1 MVRFF
6 SLLFYLCAVI
16 SCAQP
21 NTENNTNTMKNTT
34 NKTVTLVSSLPSPTP
49 STTAMFHIVD
59 ENGSYETPEG
69 TKEGVVVLVYST
81 DSDDL
86 PKHRVGEGSEF
97 ELVGYRYK
105 VARIIRSE
113 DYTKSKDKVELTV
126 LGAVGDQEEE
136 E

>member
-21 NTENNTNTMKNTT
+21 NTENNTNTMKNTK
-34 NKTVTLVSSLPSPTP
+34 KTVTLISSLPSPTP
-49 STTAMFHIVD
+49 STTAMFHIVE

-81 DSDDL
+81 DNDDL

-113 DYTKSKDKVELTV
+113 DYTKSKDKVELTI
-126 LGAVGDQEEE
+126 LGPVGDQEEE